1 MSSADIYL
9 TRGTEFAREAVSEDK
24 KVRVKKSVPT
34 QEQKSDKRR
43 RVFFVFESRLIPII
57 TPGKLRESRESI
69 HKGM

>member
-34 QEQKSDKRR
+34 QEQKSEKRR
-43 RVFFVFESRLIPII
+43 DASSSFENS
-57 TPGKLRESRESI
+57 THSHQYNRETT
-69 HKGM
+69 